1 MPNFSV
7 ILPAAGKSSR
17 FKDKH
22 YKKPFANL
30 AGRAVWIHAAEKF
43 LNRDDSAQLILVIG
57 AEDREQFD
65 MKFSANAA
73 IMGITVVEGGQQRA
87 DSIENALAKV
97 SQKADFVA
105 VHDAARPCL
114 AAEWI
119 DRVFDVAQKTGAA
132 MLAIPVTGTL
142 KRVSR
147 ERVVEETLARQDV
160 WEAQTPQVFR
170 RELLVE
176 AYARREGLAA
186 TDDAQLVEQL
196 GQPVS
201 IVMGSPLN
209 LKITTK
215 EDLRLAEQAL
225 KLLPKPKLDGPTH
238 PFAGDD
244 MWR

>member
-43 LNRDDSAQLILVIG
+43 LNRDDCTQLILIISS
-57 AEDREQFD
+57 EDREQFD
-65 MKFSANAA
+65 MKFSANVA

-97 SQKADFVA
+97 SQDADFIV

-119 DRVFDVAQKTGAA
+119 DRVFDAAKQTGAA
-132 MLAIPVTGTL
+132 VRGGRPA
-142 KRVSR
+142 
-147 ERVVEETLARQDV
+147 Q
-160 WEAQTPQVFR
+160 EAPS
-170 RELLVE
+170 
-176 AYARREGLAA
+176 AGHDPARRGRPEA
-186 TDDAQLVEQL
+186 
-196 GQPVS
+196 P
-201 IVMGSPLN
+201 
-209 LKITTK
+209 
-215 EDLRLAEQAL
+215 
-225 KLLPKPKLDGPTH
+225 
-238 PFAGDD
+238 
-244 MWR
+244 